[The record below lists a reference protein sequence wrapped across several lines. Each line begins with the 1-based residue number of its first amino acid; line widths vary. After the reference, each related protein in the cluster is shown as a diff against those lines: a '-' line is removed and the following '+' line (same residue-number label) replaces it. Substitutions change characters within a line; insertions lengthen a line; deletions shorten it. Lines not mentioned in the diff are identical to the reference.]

1 MLIRRPT
8 GWRRTTATPPG
19 GGIPRKAVI
28 DDPPLSLSAAI
39 PRPPANIRP
48 ARLAGSGY
56 WYLALL
62 LAAGCLPVRP
72 PPVAPPADPAIQP
85 DASSRAGTAS
95 PTVFDRSLQRLTV
108 EFKVHRYSAPRGL
121 FSGNPRLWR
130 LAAIPLGDAA
140 TVLRLADNGLRGG
153 VGQAS
158 DREPLRLFLAEVPGL
173 RSALDYAQPDHTRA
187 VEVDLGPTR
196 PRTVVFYYT
205 PGGGL
210 RGMDFVDA
218 RSKLRLAYELRSISL
233 REVGLQVI
241 PELEEPPGPPQWVIT
256 EAGAR
261 QEPEDRRYVFTELAL
276 SVKIPE
282 DGFLLL
288 GPTEGVHDRPLLG
301 GALFVQSRGDDVEG
315 DAAERESILIISPV
329 VRSTVEPS
337 LDGGPRPP
345 PDGGE

>member
-1 MLIRRPT
+1 MTLF
-8 GWRRTTATPPG
+8 
-19 GGIPRKAVI
+19 
-28 DDPPLSLSAAI
+28 
-39 PRPPANIRP
+39 
-48 ARLAGSGY
+48 LAG
-56 WYLALL
+56 
-62 LAAGCLPVRP
+62 GCLPARP
-72 PPVAPPADPAIQP
+72 PSPAAPADPAAQS
-85 DASSRAGTAS
+85 DTATRAGTAA

-130 LAAIPLGDAA
+130 LAAGPLGDAA

-205 PGGGL
+205 PRGDL

-233 REVGLQVI
+233 REVDLRVV
-241 PELEEPPGPPQWVIT
+241 PELEEPPGPPKWVIT

-261 QEPEDRRYVFTELAL
+261 QEPEDRRFVFTELAL
-276 SVKIPE
+276 GVRIPE

-301 GALFVQSRGDDVEG
+301 RAIFVQPGSEDAESDD
-315 DAAERESILIISPV
+315 AELESILIISPV

-337 LDGGPRPP
+337 
-345 PDGGE
+345 PDGGLRRSADGEG